1 MGSPGMVRPPDGIRA
16 AGPQLPIIPREA
28 AGGPVDGHG
37 PIRVPIA
44 KSRQVQTI
52 IRARE
57 DLAPVPITRPRTG
70 DSRYELVETSFL
82 HCRTDWRRTPFTAA
96 SPTSSWTLTH
106 RRVARKGYFSSLSG
120 SSGRP

>member
-1 MGSPGMVRPPDGIRA
+1 MVRPPDGIRA